1 MKVEWATNVFA
12 AVLDF
17 MSIGHPENIQPKPGV
32 PADKVVKLCRNLID
46 SEVFDELYPALDAG
60 DLVEIADG
68 IADSIYVLIYTAH
81 AYGIPIEK
89 VFDEV
94 QRTNMAKFPDGVAIR
109 REDGKIMKPSGWS
122 PPDIKRIIEEALS

>member
-1 MKVEWATNVFA
+1 MNVFR
-12 AVLDF
+12 AVLQF
-17 MSIGHPENIQPKPGV
+17 MLIGHPDNIRSRPGV
-32 PADKVVKLCRNLID
+32 PAPKVVQLCRDLIKE
-46 SEVFDELYPALDAG
+46 EVGKELLPALARG

-94 QRTNMAKFPDGVAIR
+94 QRTNMAKFPNGKAIR
-109 REDGKIMKPSGWS
+109 RDDGKILKPSGWS